1 MERPTLPRLHY
12 LDSIRGLAALATLVG
27 HWLHMFP
34 PGQGMAEDSRQAL
47 DLLICGG
54 DGVSVFFVLS
64 GLVLSLK
71 YLQREGEP
79 QINYA
84 EFLVNRFFRIYP
96 ACFVMLLFYFYSVHK
111 DEMTGNF
118 LWNWTF
124 GGENMHFWEE
134 ASLIRN
140 VSIYFGP
147 VWTLN
152 VEVMLSVI
160 VPPLVLLV
168 RYQPRWFKYLL
179 VISLMWTTFYSMFV
193 FHFML
198 GILIAAHFDYI
209 RRFDFRNSALY
220 PWRWAI
226 YAGIYL
232 LYSLREWMDFVD
244 PGPYYSYLTSLI
256 GLNIFHF
263 TGLAAALFLVKVIHS
278 ERLQRWLSIRPLVFL
293 GKISYG
299 LYIVHWYFIFNVL
312 QHYYWGWKDKFHL
325 SDQKTHLLI
334 GLAVLILSLIAAT
347 ALHYLVEK
355 PFIQIGRKV
364 AGRVRQRFA

>member
-1 MERPTLPRLHY
+1 
-12 LDSIRGLAALATLVG
+12 
-27 HWLHMFP
+27 
-34 PGQGMAEDSRQAL
+34 
-47 DLLICGG
+47 
-54 DGVSVFFVLS
+54 
-64 GLVLSLK
+64 
-71 YLQREGEP
+71 
-79 QINYA
+79 
-84 EFLVNRFFRIYP
+84 
-96 ACFVMLLFYFYSVHK
+96 
-111 DEMTGNF
+111 
-118 LWNWTF
+118 
-124 GGENMHFWEE
+124 
-134 ASLIRN
+134 
-140 VSIYFGP
+140 
-147 VWTLN
+147 
-152 VEVMLSVI
+152 
-160 VPPLVLLV
+160 
-168 RYQPRWFKYLL
+168 
-179 VISLMWTTFYSMFV
+179 
-193 FHFML
+193 
-198 GILIAAHFDYI
+198 
-209 RRFDFRNSALY
+209 
-220 PWRWAI
+220 
-226 YAGIYL
+226 